1 MDSWPQTAHMANK
14 NNRFLF
20 LIGSIIIAAV
30 PAFGAVKLH
39 VEEGR
44 PVVDGVYVNGQGPWR
59 FLLDTGTNV
68 NLIETDLAR
77 KISMKATSNVELA
90 SSSGTTSMPQSDGNE
105 VLLDSAKADDQRFLL
120 TGLEAVHK
128 LDPDVRGVLGQWFLA
143 HFDYTLDLKAKRL
156 EFGKVAATGARTSFT
171 MVNGRVVVPTSL
183 GGLVLDSGAGRLVL
197 FGVESDRGIDGRVL
211 TFNGSGAIG
220 SASRKL
226 IIGERKVWQGDA
238 VTMSSRTEPGVAGL
252 LPLSLFRSVYVSNSE
267 SYVVLE

>member
-1 MDSWPQTAHMANK
+1 
-14 NNRFLF
+14 
-20 LIGSIIIAAV
+20 
-30 PAFGAVKLH
+30 
-39 VEEGR
+39 
-44 PVVDGVYVNGQGPWR
+44 
-59 FLLDTGTNV
+59 
-68 NLIETDLAR
+68 
-77 KISMKATSNVELA
+77 
-90 SSSGTTSMPQSDGNE
+90 
-105 VLLDSAKADDQRFLL
+105 
-120 TGLEAVHK
+120 
-128 LDPDVRGVLGQWFLA
+128 
-143 HFDYTLDLKAKRL
+143 
-156 EFGKVAATGARTSFT
+156 